1 LTLKVYRSSAGS
13 GKTYT
18 LVKEFLKL
26 CLKPNNLF
34 AFKEILAITFTNKA
48 AAEMKSRLIETLD
61 EAVNTNNLP
70 SIAKD
75 VAAELNWDDDK
86 MREQCKK
93 VLSAI
98 IHQYGS
104 LSIST
109 IDKFMHKLIRS
120 FSYDLELPSGFDIT
134 TDSDSLLIEAINNLV
149 DKAGNDKNLT
159 RLLLL
164 FSEWRAEEQKSFS
177 LKEDLLLLSKKL
189 LSDESYQFYHKLKD
203 LSAEVFL
210 VEWKKLNERKNKLA
224 DELFQ
229 FSIVGNSILAEIP
242 DTNQLSYGSAGFPS
256 FLKKLSNKNQ
266 LFSNIDDLGNKNL
279 DKIIEKGVYKSAK
292 CLDINENFIQEK
304 GQLLANVFLD
314 VKNWLEIHSQEFI
327 LCNLFSQTIFTTAL
341 INEVAKE
348 YEAVKRDGA
357 ILPINE
363 FNFRISEVI
372 KNENAPFIFE
382 KIGNKYNHLMID
394 EFQDTS
400 TLQWNNF
407 LPLIENSLASSNF
420 NLLVGDAKQSIYRWR
435 GADVEQFANLPKLQ
449 NIHNLKDHP
458 QREKFIASFFQE
470 QVLEKN
476 FRSKKNIIQF
486 NNNFFDYAI
495 ANQHQ
500 SIKNIYHKQSQIQG
514 KKFEDDG
521 FIEFVFSDE
530 SKKGG
535 LLPFYNEQTL
545 RIINN
550 CIADGFSYSDI
561 AILVRKNDTGNY
573 LVNFLTEQQ
582 IPVISKESLLLKF
595 NDKVNFIIDFADCL
609 FNDSNKI
616 ALLSLAKFLF
626 QNFKSH
632 NTFKEIS
639 LHINS
644 YNLKSLLELFS
655 FEISLSSIKRLPL
668 YESIECI
675 CNLFG
680 FMQVPDSFVLGLLE
694 IVLKQ
699 SLKSNLG
706 LIDFV
711 EWFKENEEKLSVVLP
726 DGMNAVNVLSIHKSK
741 GLQFPIVI
749 IPELSWDTK
758 LKGDFLW
765 VNLDKGY
772 FNEIEAL
779 VISKNKKLKET
790 YLSSQYDSENDKN
803 TLDHI
808 NLLYVAFTRAEER
821 LYGLL
826 KVPAKKGAAENFL
839 IERFVLEFSIQQNF
853 NKTQENVFSLGT
865 RAKKIKNEVKKVEQN
880 FNKLSSV
887 NWQEK
892 FSIAISSTAESN
904 ENSIVAEKGIAV
916 HRIIEKINSP
926 RDLEQLDS
934 LLLKEPM
941 LLEEIN
947 FYKSKIIHLVNN
959 SELSFLFSKNS
970 EVLNEFEIYTL
981 DGVIRPDK
989 LFKVGEEYFVLD
1001 FKTGKPNNSYLQK
1014 QKLYAESLIQL
1025 GYKINTC
1032 FIYFFSD
1039 QSIQKLNYA

>member
-75 VAAELNWDDDK
+75 VAAELNWEDDK

-203 LSAEVFL
+203 LSAEIFL
-210 VEWKKLNERKNKLA
+210 EEWKKLNERKNKLA

-229 FSIVGNSILAEIP
+229 FSIAGNSILAEIP

-292 CLDINENFIQEK
+292 CLEINENFIQEK

-407 LPLIENSLASSNF
+407 FAINRKLI
-420 NLLVGDAKQSIYRWR
+420 G
-435 GADVEQFANLPKLQ
+435 
-449 NIHNLKDHP
+449 
-458 QREKFIASFFQE
+458 KF
-470 QVLEKN
+470 
-476 FRSKKNIIQF
+476 
-486 NNNFFDYAI
+486 
-495 ANQHQ
+495 
-500 SIKNIYHKQSQIQG
+500 
-514 KKFEDDG
+514 KF
-521 FIEFVFSDE
+521 
-530 SKKGG
+530 
-535 LLPFYNEQTL
+535 
-545 RIINN
+545 
-550 CIADGFSYSDI
+550 
-561 AILVRKNDTGNY
+561 
-573 LVNFLTEQQ
+573 
-582 IPVISKESLLLKF
+582 
-595 NDKVNFIIDFADCL
+595 
-609 FNDSNKI
+609 
-616 ALLSLAKFLF
+616 
-626 QNFKSH
+626 
-632 NTFKEIS
+632 
-639 LHINS
+639 
-644 YNLKSLLELFS
+644 
-655 FEISLSSIKRLPL
+655 
-668 YESIECI
+668 
-675 CNLFG
+675 
-680 FMQVPDSFVLGLLE
+680 
-694 IVLKQ
+694 
-699 SLKSNLG
+699 
-706 LIDFV
+706 
-711 EWFKENEEKLSVVLP
+711 
-726 DGMNAVNVLSIHKSK
+726 
-741 GLQFPIVI
+741 
-749 IPELSWDTK
+749 
-758 LKGDFLW
+758 
-765 VNLDKGY
+765 
-772 FNEIEAL
+772 
-779 VISKNKKLKET
+779 
-790 YLSSQYDSENDKN
+790 
-803 TLDHI
+803 
-808 NLLYVAFTRAEER
+808 
-821 LYGLL
+821 
-826 KVPAKKGAAENFL
+826 
-839 IERFVLEFSIQQNF
+839 
-853 NKTQENVFSLGT
+853 
-865 RAKKIKNEVKKVEQN
+865 
-880 FNKLSSV
+880 
-887 NWQEK
+887 
-892 FSIAISSTAESN
+892 
-904 ENSIVAEKGIAV
+904 
-916 HRIIEKINSP
+916 
-926 RDLEQLDS
+926 
-934 LLLKEPM
+934 
-941 LLEEIN
+941 
-947 FYKSKIIHLVNN
+947 
-959 SELSFLFSKNS
+959 
-970 EVLNEFEIYTL
+970 
-981 DGVIRPDK
+981 
-989 LFKVGEEYFVLD
+989 
-1001 FKTGKPNNSYLQK
+1001 
-1014 QKLYAESLIQL
+1014 
-1025 GYKINTC
+1025 
-1032 FIYFFSD
+1032 
-1039 QSIQKLNYA
+1039 

>member
-1 LTLKVYRSSAGS
+1 MTLKVYRSSAGS

-75 VAAELNWDDDK
+75 VAAELNWEDDK

-292 CLDINENFIQEK
+292 CLEINENFIQEK

-372 KNENAPFIFE
+372 DGADALLLVVTRPAGFYRGHMLGVYFINDLEMARQHALKQRHAP
-382 KIGNKYNHLMID
+382 
-394 EFQDTS
+394 
-400 TLQWNNF
+400 TLQRLWQQRVVR
-407 LPLIENSLASSNF
+407 
-420 NLLVGDAKQSIYRWR
+420 VGER
-435 GADVEQFANLPKLQ
+435 G
-449 NIHNLKDHP
+449 
-458 QREKFIASFFQE
+458 
-470 QVLEKN
+470 
-476 FRSKKNIIQF
+476 
-486 NNNFFDYAI
+486 
-495 ANQHQ
+495 
-500 SIKNIYHKQSQIQG
+500 G
-514 KKFEDDG
+514 DDRPG
-521 FIEFVFSDE
+521 AVPSE
-530 SKKGG
+530 
-535 LLPFYNEQTL
+535 
-545 RIINN
+545 
-550 CIADGFSYSDI
+550 
-561 AILVRKNDTGNY
+561 
-573 LVNFLTEQQ
+573 
-582 IPVISKESLLLKF
+582 
-595 NDKVNFIIDFADCL
+595 
-609 FNDSNKI
+609 
-616 ALLSLAKFLF
+616 AL
-626 QNFKSH
+626 
-632 NTFKEIS
+632 
-639 LHINS
+639 
-644 YNLKSLLELFS
+644 
-655 FEISLSSIKRLPL
+655 
-668 YESIECI
+668 
-675 CNLFG
+675 
-680 FMQVPDSFVLGLLE
+680 
-694 IVLKQ
+694 
-699 SLKSNLG
+699 
-706 LIDFV
+706 FV
-711 EWFKENEEKLSVVLP
+711 EEDTQELDDRDRRV
-726 DGMNAVNVLSIHKSK
+726 G
-741 GLQFPIVI
+741 I
-749 IPELSWDTK
+749 IELH
-758 LKGDFLW
+758 GDFL
-765 VNLDKGY
+765 G
-772 FNEIEAL
+772 EIFPSIAG
-779 VISKNKKLKET
+779 
-790 YLSSQYDSENDKN
+790 
-803 TLDHI
+803 
-808 NLLYVAFTRAEER
+808 RAEVAADDVSQRAGDEEI
-821 LYGLL
+821 LL
-826 KVPAKKGAAENFL
+826 HKPELFAVLGFVVRVENF
-839 IERFVLEFSIQQNF
+839 
-853 NKTQENVFSLGT
+853 
-865 RAKKIKNEVKKVEQN
+865 
-880 FNKLSSV
+880 
-887 NWQEK
+887 
-892 FSIAISSTAESN
+892 
-904 ENSIVAEKGIAV
+904 
-916 HRIIEKINSP
+916 
-926 RDLEQLDS
+926 
-934 LLLKEPM
+934 
-941 LLEEIN
+941 
-947 FYKSKIIHLVNN
+947 
-959 SELSFLFSKNS
+959 
-970 EVLNEFEIYTL
+970 
-981 DGVIRPDK
+981 
-989 LFKVGEEYFVLD
+989 
-1001 FKTGKPNNSYLQK
+1001 
-1014 QKLYAESLIQL
+1014 
-1025 GYKINTC
+1025 
-1032 FIYFFSD
+1032 
-1039 QSIQKLNYA
+1039 

>member
-1 LTLKVYRSSAGS
+1 MTLKVYRSSAGS

-61 EAVNTNNLP
+61 EAVNTNKLP
-70 SIAKD
+70 PIAKD
-75 VAAELNWDDDK
+75 VANELNWDDDR

-120 FSYDLELPSGFDIT
+120 FSYDLQLPSGFDIT
-134 TDSDSLLIEAINNLV
+134 TDSNSLLVEAINKLI
-149 DKAGNDKNLT
+149 DKAGSDKNLT

-177 LKEDLLLLSKKL
+177 LREDLLLLSKKL

-203 LSAEVFL
+203 LSAEIFL
-210 VEWKKLNERKNKLA
+210 DEWKKLNERKNELA
-224 DELFQ
+224 DELVA
-229 FSIVGNSILAEIP
+229 FSVKGKLILEEIP
-242 DTNQLSYGSAGFPS
+242 EVNYLAYGATGFPS
-256 FLKKLSNKNQ
+256 FIKKLSVKNQ
-266 LFSNIDDLGNKNL
+266 LFSNIDELGNKNL
-279 DKIIEKGVYKSAK
+279 EKTIEKGTYASLKCPAQSA
-292 CLDINENFIQEK
+292 DFIQDK
-304 GQLLANVFLD
+304 GKLLANVFLD
-314 VKNWLEIHSQEFI
+314 VKKWLELHSQEFI

-348 YEAVKRDGA
+348 YEEVKSDGA

-449 NIHNLKDHP
+449 NIHNLKEHH
-458 QREKFIASFFQE
+458 QREKFIESFFEE
-470 QVLEKN
+470 QILEKN
-476 FRSKKNIIQF
+476 FRSKKNIIHF
-486 NNNFFDYAI
+486 NNNFFDFVI
-495 ANQHQ
+495 ANQNQ
-500 SIKNIYHKQSQIQG
+500 SIKNIYHKQSQVQG
-514 KKFEDDG
+514 KKFDDDG
-521 FIEFVFSDE
+521 FVEFVFSE
-530 SKKGG
+530 ENKKDG

-545 RIINN
+545 RIIND
-550 CIADGFSYSDI
+550 CIQDGYSYSDI
-561 AILVRKNDTGNY
+561 AILVRKNDIGNY
-573 LVNFLTEQQ
+573 LVNYLTEQQ

-595 NDKVNFIIDFADCL
+595 NAKVNFIIDFADCL
-609 FNDSNKI
+609 FNDTNKI

-626 QNFKSH
+626 QNFKSQH
-632 NTFKEIS
+632 TFKEIS

-644 YNLKSLLELFS
+644 YNLKSLLDLFT

-668 YESIECI
+668 YESIEYI

-711 EWFKENEEKLSVVLP
+711 EWFKENEDKLSVVLP
-726 DGMNAVNVLSIHKSK
+726 DGMDAVNVLSIHKSK

-749 IPELSWDTK
+749 IPELSWDTN
-758 LKGDFLW
+758 LRNDFLW

-772 FNEIEAL
+772 FNEIETL
-779 VISKNKKLKET
+779 VISQNKKIKQT
-790 YLSSQYDSENDKN
+790 YLSHQYDAENDKN
-803 TLDHI
+803 TLDHL

-826 KVPAKKGAAENFL
+826 KMPSKKSAAEKFL
-839 IERFVLEFSIQQNF
+839 IEKFVLEFSSQQNF
-853 NKTQENVFSLGT
+853 NNTKENVFSLGT
-865 RAKKIKNEVKKVEQN
+865 PAKKFKSEVNKVEQN
-880 FNKLSSV
+880 FNKLSSI
-887 NWQEK
+887 NWQDK
-892 FSIAISSTAESN
+892 FSISISSRREST
-904 ENSIVAEKGIAV
+904 ENTLAAEKGIAV
-916 HRIIEKINSP
+916 HRIIESINSHN
-926 RDLEQLDS
+926 DLKLLDS
-934 LLLKEPM
+934 LLLNEP
-941 LLEEIN
+941 LLSEDID
-947 FYKSKIIHLVNN
+947 FYKSKIIYLVND
-959 SELSFLFSKNS
+959 SELSFLFSQNS
-970 EVLNEFEIYTL
+970 EVLNEFEIYTI

-1025 GYKINTC
+1025 SYKINTSY
-1032 FIYFFSD
+1032 IYFFSD
-1039 QSIQKLNYA
+1039 QSIQKLKHA